1 MFSPLILYT
10 LGYYKEES
18 LESNSKSLGDSPKML
33 MDIMHFILSA
43 SLKGGLL
50 IS

>member
-10 LGYYKEES
+10 PGYYKKEP
-18 LESNSKSLGDSPKML
+18 LESSSKSLGDSPKML
-33 MDIMHFILSA
+33 MDIMHFILLT